1 METYNPSTLLDE
13 IQGLREEVR
22 QVADFIKELKREYSV
37 LEEKIELNSSDVMRL
52 LGISKASLA
61 RWRDANAVPYRY
73 VSCNHVLYP
82 FKGLYIAVKS
92 GRATFKG
99 FYCCP
104 IKVRKGIPMGLNRRI
119 EAVELSDFAF
129 QAPLVK

>member
-1 METYNPSTLLDE
+1 METYNPCTLLDE

-99 FYCCP
+99 F
-104 IKVRKGIPMGLNRRI
+104 RRI
-119 EAVELSDFAF
+119 EALQRLNAYKDGILKGYLGEDAQNLFEEL
-129 QAPLVK
+129 

>member
-1 METYNPSTLLDE
+1 METYNPSTLLGE

-99 FYCCP
+99 F
-104 IKVRKGIPMGLNRRI
+104 RRI
-119 EAVELSDFAF
+119 EALQRLNAYKDGILKGYLGEDAQNLFEEL
-129 QAPLVK
+129 

>member
-92 GRATFKG
+92 GRAR
-99 FYCCP
+99 C
-104 IKVRKGIPMGLNRRI
+104 V
-119 EAVELSDFAF
+119 
-129 QAPLVK
+129 

>member
-1 METYNPSTLLDE
+1 MEMYNPSTLLDE

-52 LGISKASLA
+52 LGISKASLD

-99 FYCCP
+99 F
-104 IKVRKGIPMGLNRRI
+104 RRI
-119 EAVELSDFAF
+119 EALQRLNAYKDGILKGYLGEDAQNLFEEL
-129 QAPLVK
+129 